1 MAEHFCSP
9 TNITRLHR
17 LRWLVGLLGSK
28 KCYGWWDCAFL
39 DETGIRFLSTTFPRS
54 ARSAAFHA
62 TAEAA
67 QRVHDA
73 AVGRG
78 SSYNLFRLPL
88 SIEDHLQV
96 CTVDDTYSLDPDA
109 ARAEL
114 RALANASINASEG
127 PVQVGIAS
135 RILADVSI
143 QELAAHYT
151 SAFAQGIRCFPY
163 FSNQ

>member
-1 MAEHFCSP
+1 MAGP
-9 TNITRLHR
+9 TKSSSNIARLHR

-28 KCYGWWDCAFL
+28 KHHGWWDCAFL

-54 ARSAAFHA
+54 ARAAAFNA
-62 TAEAA
+62 TIEAA
-67 QRVHDA
+67 QRVHDD
-73 AVGRG
+73 AVGKG

-88 SIEDHLQV
+88 AIEDHLQEF
-96 CTVDDTYSLDPDA
+96 TVDDTYPLAADA

-114 RALANASINASEG
+114 RALADASIKAPEG

-135 RILADVSI
+135 RILADVSL

-151 SAFAQGIRCFPY
+151 SAFAQGLRCFPY
-163 FSNQ
+163 FSNP